1 MARGHCR
8 QDHHNLALA
17 HAGVSIRGRSPGFS
31 FIASRYM
38 IRRANRPGLSG
49 AKIRSIWDGGL
60 GHLPNL
66 RLGLN
71 GIDDDGAHRHILS
84 TRKRVRSAGRAPNEA
99 VWSAPNVG
107 PDPPSATSAGQEQ
120 WGRDSAPIGTAIDD
134 RPPQGQPKLIG
145 CPRSCRQLVRLLI
158 MMLSVAT
165 ERGSP
170 RGRKLLSPP
179 ERSSRDQLDH
189 RAPSGP
195 PFLGSQPVLRRPVVR
210 RPDHR

>member
-84 TRKRVRSAGRAPNEA
+84 TRKPVSIGWPRTQRSRV
-99 VWSAPNVG
+99 VG
-107 PDPPSATSAGQEQ
+107 PQRGPRPSISNQRRTGTVGEGFSTNRYCYRRPSTSRATQAHRVSSKLQTARPTVDHDAL
-120 WGRDSAPIGTAIDD
+120 GRD
-134 RPPQGQPKLIG
+134 
-145 CPRSCRQLVRLLI
+145 
-158 MMLSVAT
+158 
-165 ERGSP
+165 
-170 RGRKLLSPP
+170 
-179 ERSSRDQLDH
+179 
-189 RAPSGP
+189 
-195 PFLGSQPVLRRPVVR
+195 
-210 RPDHR
+210 